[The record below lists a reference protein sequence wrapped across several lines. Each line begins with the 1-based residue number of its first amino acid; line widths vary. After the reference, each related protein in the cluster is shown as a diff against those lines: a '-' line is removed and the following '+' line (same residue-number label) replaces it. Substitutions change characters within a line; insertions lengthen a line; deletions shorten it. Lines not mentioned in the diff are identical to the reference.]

1 MRPYSRA
8 YHGTWGIDL
17 ATVEAAL
24 TPRTRAIVVVNPNNP
39 AGSYVKRGDL
49 AELARLCRGRDL
61 ALISDEVFSAYAL
74 TADPESVSTL
84 AAKGTKRPSSGRASV

>member
-1 MRPYSRA
+1 M
-8 YHGTWGIDL
+8 

-84 AAKGTKRPSSGRASV
+84 AATDGCLTPSMGGLSKVAGSRRRNSRGSW